1 MNIRELRIRADS
13 ACKRDIEE
21 TAIASILIAEP
32 FAPLIIE
39 TMFTASRIV
48 ATSLCGV
55 GVVPFKKSSADVI
68 LSLMLFSLTRQGYC
82 EESLRGRPR
91 ASCRRPHWQ
100 WGRVC
105 TRLGTVEQAS
115 AIAGGADG
123 ERFALFVIWV
133 FALCV
138 ALLDRFDALDA
149 SECRLFDLSRDGT
162 ADTVDRALRRLAF
175 EDRRSEGQ
183 GYECSEGG
191 ELHVGM
197 N

>member
-1 MNIRELRIRADS
+1 VRSPSADALGQVVDDHTGS
-13 ACKRDIEE
+13 
-21 TAIASILIAEP
+21 
-32 FAPLIIE
+32 
-39 TMFTASRIV
+39 
-48 ATSLCGV
+48 GV
-55 GVVPFKKSSADVI
+55 GSVRD
-68 LSLMLFSLTRQGYC
+68 C
-82 EESLRGRPR
+82 
-91 ASCRRPHWQ
+91 
-100 WGRVC
+100 
-105 TRLGTVEQAS
+105 GTVEQAS